1 MRVHMPITLSR
12 LSLYKEDTTGN
23 SLYKTETWIVDLPHA
38 RWQPCHRAILGCLYV
53 AIKIYY
59 ITYGL
64 KIIVWEGI
72 VDGAHID
79 WLLHNRLC
87 NRIENHNRTNFGN
100 PGCQSRIPKF
110 HAQDVCL
117 DKTQHVEMEVASMVQ
132 DILHVKLSK
141 AHTNYSWSHIN
152 LHNYDNNEFYRRIIN
167 VKIPML

>member
-87 NRIENHNRTNFGN
+87 NTIKYDRILLPNQFGN
-100 PGCQSRIPKF
+100 PVNGTIVNAWKIMSATHAKSPLIIMKWRYSMLKLEVQSLTWIW
-110 HAQDVCL
+110 A
-117 DKTQHVEMEVASMVQ
+117 
-132 DILHVKLSK
+132 KLK
-141 AHTNYSWSHIN
+141 VN
-152 LHNYDNNEFYRRIIN
+152 
-167 VKIPML
+167 